1 MGTNNPHDSLFR
13 EVLSRPHLAADQL
26 RAVLPPELVA
36 QLDLG
41 QIRGVDPSF
50 IAQTLGTYQ
59 ADLLFEVPWAESTAY
74 VYVLNE
80 HQSTVER
87 FMSQRL
93 LRYMSLI
100 WDRHRKTH
108 EGVTQ
113 LPPLVPVLIYQGGQ
127 RWTAATAFD
136 PLVEYPAGQEALLR
150 PHTPQFEYVLDDLSK
165 PPVAALR
172 ARSKDPLLVLSLL
185 LLRLAQEEQE
195 AFLAAALGLV
205 GLLNQIPD
213 QDDRVLIIRYIL
225 VVSKTEAKEAQKAL
239 ADAVAEPVK
248 EAVMT
253 AAEQLQDEAR
263 VIERRQN
270 LETVLRA
277 RFGELSESTLARL
290 REASGE
296 QLAAWLPRSGTANTL
311 DEVFGKG

>member
-1 MGTNNPHDSLFR
+1 MCWTTC
-13 EVLSRPHLAADQL
+13 
-26 RAVLPPELVA
+26 
-36 QLDLG
+36 
-41 QIRGVDPSF
+41 PS
-50 IAQTLGTYQ
+50 
-59 ADLLFEVPWAESTAY
+59 
-74 VYVLNE
+74 
-80 HQSTVER
+80 
-87 FMSQRL
+87 
-93 LRYMSLI
+93 
-100 WDRHRKTH
+100 
-108 EGVTQ
+108 
-113 LPPLVPVLIYQGGQ
+113 
-127 RWTAATAFD
+127 
-136 PLVEYPAGQEALLR
+136 
-150 PHTPQFEYVLDDLSK
+150 
-165 PPVAALR
+165 
-172 ARSKDPLLVLSLL
+172 
-185 LLRLAQEEQE
+185 RLAQEEQE